1 MKLEKQKN
9 SKSDESIYNLTTIF
23 HLCFVTT
30 AILAAVGYLYL
41 AMEVAVGLY
50 RRPLTSPDGRIMAEL
65 TLLLYQEALLLSDG
79 MKAVPSLYEF
89 Q

>member
-1 MKLEKQKN
+1 
-9 SKSDESIYNLTTIF
+9 
-23 HLCFVTT
+23 
-30 AILAAVGYLYL
+30 
-41 AMEVAVGLY
+41 MEVAVGLY

>member
-1 MKLEKQKN
+1 MKLKKQKN

-23 HLCFVTT
+23 YLCFVTT

-50 RRPLTSPDGRIMAEL
+50 RQQLT
-65 TLLLYQEALLLSDG
+65 
-79 MKAVPSLYEF
+79 
-89 Q
+89 

>member
-1 MKLEKQKN
+1 MKKKN
-9 SKSDESIYNLTTIF
+9 SKGDVKSF
-23 HLCFVTT
+23 HLIPQFSTFVSLT
-30 AILAAVGYLYL
+30 ATLVAVGYLYL
-41 AMEVAVGLY
+41 DMEVAVGLY

-79 MKAVPSLYEF
+79 MKAAPSLYEF

>member
-1 MKLEKQKN
+1 MKLKKQKN
-9 SKSDESIYNLTTIF
+9 SKGDESIYNLTTIF

-50 RRPLTSPDGRIMAEL
+50 QRPLTSPDGRIMAEL

>member
-1 MKLEKQKN
+1 MKLKKQKN

-23 HLCFVTT
+23 HICFVTT

-50 RRPLTSPDGRIMAEL
+50 RQQLTSPFGRIMAEL
-65 TLLLYQEALLLSDG
+65 TLLLSQEAL
-79 MKAVPSLYEF
+79 

>member
-1 MKLEKQKN
+1 
-9 SKSDESIYNLTTIF
+9 
-23 HLCFVTT
+23 
-30 AILAAVGYLYL
+30 
-41 AMEVAVGLY
+41 MEVVVGLY

>member
-1 MKLEKQKN
+1 
-9 SKSDESIYNLTTIF
+9 
-23 HLCFVTT
+23 
-30 AILAAVGYLYL
+30 
-41 AMEVAVGLY
+41 MEVAVGLY
-50 RRPLTSPDGRIMAEL
+50 QRPLTSPDGRIMAEL